1 MAFVSTT
8 YSVIHDL
15 YEAVAGAQTEIC
27 IFIFAICVHSVLF
40 GKYRIPLKP
49 LKPHVKNLNSGCLKS
64 EDKSGSVNPQSRSQP
79 TRKEAQLIQLV
90 EQVVR
95 SEGDLT
101 EFLQEFDKHFGPSAI
116 EEELCDSFVALL
128 KVIGKEVSLP
138 LVMAIRSFM
147 SEHGVAV
154 PGKLAGPLLQACIT
168 LAANNIFDE
177 IMHEVRSREGRL
189 PLNVALLAL
198 RVSISQSDF
207 EGALGHVRDLAVRWS
222 ADSKQTPSS
231 APAHLLRQLA
241 RLAVN
246 KGALIDLLKEFKGC
260 GHLECL
266 AFEAALLES
275 SQQGDTTIVKEIEKL
290 AASARVPI
298 TAVGF
303 ATLIQVAETPEDAQ
317 ALLKEAGTNRC
328 INKEVMLAA
337 ANMAAERNSA
347 SLANALIS
355 LLPTDVPSEVA
366 SALLALAAEGPLA
379 GKDADAA
386 VLKLYTGHLASIDLT
401 GSLTAQRQVAAA
413 ALRTNQSQTLRKLLA
428 MPASQDGWQVPL
440 LKSFGLEGKV
450 DETMRIF
457 HALPEKTTC
466 HYNALL
472 DACADCHKVDAAERV
487 MAEAKAAGLADA
499 VTYNTIL
506 KARLQ
511 TNDLRRARATVE
523 EMRKEGVEPNLVTFN
538 ELLNAAVQ
546 TSPEKAWGFVQEMQS
561 LGLQPSSTTC
571 SIILKAIQR
580 NTRPADVVKTFA
592 LVESMSDGMDEVLL
606 SSVCEACVRAGRA
619 DLVMEQLAKV
629 RAGRYAGVKGPH
641 TYGSIIRAYGC
652 VKDLKGVWDTWREM
666 RTRHVAPTSI
676 TLGCMVE
683 AIVINDG
690 PYAGYEFIGEVLA
703 EEQTRPLVNAVI
715 YCSVLKGFSHQKR
728 FDRVWAVYREML
740 AAEVQ
745 FSIVTYNTLVDAC
758 ARCQQMVNAPA
769 LLEEMAQH
777 GIQPNVITYSTV
789 IKGYCQEYRLDK
801 AFELMEEMKRTSE
814 FRPDEITYNTLL
826 DGCARQG
833 LYDRG
838 LAVLQEMQDAG
849 VKPSNFTLSVV
860 VKLANRGHRLSQ
872 AFELCKQIVQKYGL
886 RLNTHV
892 YNNLMQACIAH
903 SELKRA
909 MEVFVQMIRERAY
922 PDLRTYTLL
931 LRGCIN
937 EGNAHDAAAYLAAAL
952 GLNNPVVERL
962 EVSRGSC
969 QIRGGLP
976 TELVSEILEGIA
988 DQCGEQSLAVQ
999 LLKEMQEVKKIRVD
1013 PKLRLRL
1020 TAKVIRN

>member
-1 MAFVSTT
+1 MAFVNNV
-8 YSVIHDL
+8 YSLILDL

-27 IFIFAICVHSVLF
+27 IFIFAIGVHSVLF
-40 GKYRIPLKP
+40 GKYQIPFKP
-49 LKPHVKNLNSGCLKS
+49 LKPNAKNIASGCLKP
-64 EDKSGSVNPQSRSQP
+64 EDKSGSANLQSRSQP
-79 TRKEAQLIQLV
+79 TRKETQLIQTV
-90 EQVVR
+90 EQVLS
-95 SEGDLT
+95 SEGDVT
-101 EFLQEFDKHFGPSAI
+101 QFLKVFDSHFGPSAAD
-116 EEELCDSFVALL
+116 EELCDSFVAML

-138 LVMAIRSFM
+138 VVLAIRSCM
-147 SEHGVAV
+147 SQRGVTV
-154 PGKLAGPLLQACIT
+154 PAKLAGPLLQGCIT
-168 LAANNIFDE
+168 LGANDIFDE
-177 IMHEVRSREGRL
+177 IMREVRSHDGRL

-198 RVSISQSDF
+198 RVSISQSDL

-241 RLAVN
+241 RLAVS
-246 KGALIDLLKEFKGC
+246 KGALIELLKEFEGC
-260 GHLECL
+260 GHLACL
-266 AFEAALLES
+266 AFEAALVES
-275 SQQGDTTIVKEIEKL
+275 SLQGEIKIVTEIKKL
-290 AASARVPI
+290 AASAQVPM
-298 TAVGF
+298 TALGF
-303 ATLIQVAETPEDAQ
+303 ATLIQVAETPEDAL
-317 ALLKEAGTNRC
+317 ALLEEAGAKGN

-337 ANMAAERNSA
+337 ANLAAECNSA
-347 SLANALIS
+347 SLANTLIS
-355 LLPTDVPSEVA
+355 LLPTEVPAEVA
-366 SALLALAAEGPLA
+366 SALLALAEGPLA
-379 GKDADAA
+379 GQDADAA
-386 VLKLYTGHLASIDLT
+386 VLKLYSGPLASVDLT
-401 GSLTAQRQVAAA
+401 GNLPAQQKVAGA
-413 ALRTNQSQTLRKLLA
+413 ALRTNKSQMLRKLLA
-428 MPASQDGWQVPL
+428 TPASQDGWQIPL
-440 LKSFGLEGKV
+440 LKSFGLEGKL
-450 DETMRIF
+450 DDTMRLF
-457 HALPEKTTC
+457 YALPDKTTC

-472 DACADCHKVDAAERV
+472 DACADCHKLEAAERV

-506 KARLQ
+506 KARLH
-511 TNDLRRARATVE
+511 THDLRRARATVE
-523 EMRKEGVEPNLVTFN
+523 EMRHAGVEPNLVTFN
-538 ELLNAAVQ
+538 ELLNAAIQ

-580 NTRPADVVKTFA
+580 NTRPADVEKTLA
-592 LVESMSDGMDEVLL
+592 LVESMSDEMDEVLL
-606 SSVCEACVRAGRA
+606 SSLCEACVRAGRA

-690 PYAGYEFIGEVLA
+690 PDAGYEFIGEVLA
-703 EEQTRPLVNAVI
+703 DEQTRPLVNAVI

-740 AAEVQ
+740 AAKVQ

-769 LLEEMAQH
+769 LLEEMAQQA
-777 GIQPNVITYSTV
+777 IQPNVITYSTV

-838 LAVLQEMQDAG
+838 LSVLQDMQDSG

-872 AFELCKQIVQKYGL
+872 AFELCQQIVHKYGL

-909 MEVFVQMIRERAY
+909 MEVFSQMVGDRAH

-931 LRGCIN
+931 LRGCISDS
-937 EGNAHDAAAYLAAAL
+937 NAYDAAAYLAAAL

-962 EVSRGSC
+962 KVSRGSC

-976 TELVSEILEGIA
+976 SELVSEILEGIA
-988 DQCGEQSLAVQ
+988 IQCGEQSLAVQ
-999 LLKEMQEVKKIRVD
+999 LLKEMQDVKNIRLD

-1020 TAKVIRN
+1020 TAKVIVN